1 MMKWKFRA
9 TTHSKSVKTV
19 ATSSTTWPLT
29 CAQSLARHAYPSK
42 SKQFV
47 SRIINSTSLSS
58 QRSKIVQLEDH
69 HPPTHKNRS
78 KMLTKRLRA
87 ASLATFLASKT
98 STDAPTA
105 NIIRRSHYSN
115 CKSKKNQRISHLNL
129 MKNEI
134 ILKKTNQFMKAQV
147 CWHSNHRGLPQRWL
161 NGWVRQCRFIAKI
174 VQDQTSLNSAY

>member
-1 MMKWKFRA
+1 MKWKFRA
-9 TTHSKSVKTV
+9 TIRCKSVKTA
-19 ATSSTTWPLT
+19 ATSSTTRPLT
-29 CAQSLARHAYPSK
+29 CALSLARHAYPSR
-42 SKQFV
+42 SKRSE
-47 SRIINSTSLSS
+47 SRTINSTSLSS

-98 STDAPTA
+98 STDAPIVT
-105 NIIRRSHYSN
+105 ITRRSHYSN

-147 CWHSNHRGLPQRWL
+147 C
-161 NGWVRQCRFIAKI
+161 
-174 VQDQTSLNSAY
+174 